1 MFNISKPS
9 GLERKRDFH
18 SEAPGAK
25 HEYRLRRYGPLR
37 MAGAVWE
44 ETQTEKLRRAAKER
58 YQRARSEFNLDFAEK
73 DKFGPDNTYSSVE
86 SLNNIRDPR
95 DYRVQ

>member
-18 SEAPGAK
+18 SEAPAAK

-37 MAGAVWE
+37 MAGSVWE
-44 ETQTEKLRRAAKER
+44 ETVSEKLKKAAKAR
-58 YQRARSEFNLDFAEK
+58 YAKQEHGVGFGGG
-73 DKFGPDNTYSSVE
+73 DKFGPDNTYTTQE
-86 SLNNIRDPR
+86 SLSSTPDPR
-95 DYRVQ
+95 GYRVQ

>member
-9 GLERKRDFH
+9 GLERKREFH
-18 SEAPGAK
+18 SEAPAAK

-44 ETQTEKLRRAAKER
+44 ETISEKLKKAAKARYAKER
-58 YQRARSEFNLDFAEK
+58 SGIGFGGGDR
-73 DKFGPDNTYSSVE
+73 FGPDE
-86 SLNNIRDPR
+86 SYATKEALNNTPDPKG
-95 DYRVQ
+95 YRV

>member
-18 SEAPGAK
+18 GEAPAAK

-37 MAGAVWE
+37 MAGTVWE
-44 ETQTEKLRRAAKER
+44 ESVSEKLKKAAKAR
-58 YQRARSEFNLDFAEK
+58 YATQNSGVGFGGG
-73 DKFGPDNTYSSVE
+73 DKFGPDDNYATQE
-86 SLNNIRDPR
+86 SLNNTPDPKG
-95 DYRVQ
+95 YRV